1 MNFGKN
7 SIVTLAAIAGGLC
20 ASAATADVVLV
31 SMTFDDLAG
40 SYSTGSSTFT
50 ASAVDTTRLRSSGDV
65 SRLVP
70 AEGTA
75 SYSPGFVSQADQGNF
90 VMSVAVGALAMDGT
104 RSGNGSFTVTDA
116 DGDTIVGAINGT
128 WRNLGLGFIAFDGVL
143 SQVFVNDNGAQD
155 GTFNGSNGGAWDL
168 DLPALEPYRGALV
181 QLVLGA
187 NGFFAQNFSN
197 RATGVTAQIVPA
209 PGAMALMG
217 LGALVAGRRKR

>member
-1 MNFGKN
+1 MSIRNTG
-7 SIVTLAAIAGGLC
+7 IVTLAVIAGGIV
-20 ASAATADVVLV
+20 ASAASADVVLV

-40 SYSTGSSTFT
+40 SYSTGSGLFT
-50 ASAVDTTRLRSSGDV
+50 ATAVDTARLRTSGDV

-75 SYSPGFVSQADQGNF
+75 SFSPGFVSQADQGAFN
-90 VMSVAVGALAMDGT
+90 MSVAVGALNFDGT
-104 RSGNGSFTVTDA
+104 RNGNGSFTCTDA
-116 DGDTIVGAINGT
+116 DGDEIVGAINGT

-187 NGFFAQNFSN
+187 NGFFGTSFRD
-197 RATGVTAQIVPA
+197 RATGVTAQIVPT
-209 PGAMALMG
+209 PGALALAG
-217 LGALVAGRRKR
+217 LGALAAGRRRR

>member
-1 MNFGKN
+1 MNFEKKN
-7 SIVTLAAIAGGLC
+7 IVTLAAIAGGLC
-20 ASAATADVVLV
+20 ASVASADVVLV

-40 SYSTGSSTFT
+40 SYSTATSTFT
-50 ASAVDTTRLRSSGDV
+50 ASAVDTARLRTSGDV
-65 SRLVP
+65 SRLVD
-70 AEGTA
+70 AEGT
-75 SYSPGFVSQADQGNF
+75 STFSPGFVSQADQGNF
-90 VMSVAVGALAMDGT
+90 VMSVGVGALAFDGT
-104 RSGNGSFTVTDA
+104 RAGSGVFTTTDA

-209 PGAMALMG
+209 PGAMALVG
-217 LGALVAGRRKR
+217 LGMIAAGRRRR